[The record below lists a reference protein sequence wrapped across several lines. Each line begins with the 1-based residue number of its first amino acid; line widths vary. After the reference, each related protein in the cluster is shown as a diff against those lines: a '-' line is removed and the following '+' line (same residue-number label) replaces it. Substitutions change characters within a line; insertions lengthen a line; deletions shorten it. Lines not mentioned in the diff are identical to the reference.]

1 MLERLDQQSAWQ
13 LLEKEESC
21 AHGMLHLARALSE
34 EHWDLVQ
41 PTVEILGANLMSVYD
56 HHRITVVAFYSE
68 VSLYGSE
75 DIMSLHSVLLI
86 QMSSLSP
93 LFPCP
98 DNPVQHM

>member
-41 PTVEILGANLMSVYD
+41 PTVENLGANLMSVYD

-68 VSLYGSE
+68 VSE
-75 DIMSLHSVLLI
+75 N
-86 QMSSLSP
+86 
-93 LFPCP
+93 C
-98 DNPVQHM
+98 